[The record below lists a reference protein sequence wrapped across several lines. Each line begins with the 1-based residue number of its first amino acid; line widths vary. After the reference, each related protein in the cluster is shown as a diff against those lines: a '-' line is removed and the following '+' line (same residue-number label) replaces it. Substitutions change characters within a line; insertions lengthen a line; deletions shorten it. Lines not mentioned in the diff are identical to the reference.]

1 MIIKLREKKM
11 YIPPDKGIFFFF
23 QFYGNY
29 QMDYLLRNC
38 ILKEIYLENKEKLS
52 KILVYIS

>member
-1 MIIKLREKKM
+1 M

>member
-1 MIIKLREKKM
+1 MIIKLREKNV
-11 YIPPDKGIFFFF
+11 YPSDKGIFFF